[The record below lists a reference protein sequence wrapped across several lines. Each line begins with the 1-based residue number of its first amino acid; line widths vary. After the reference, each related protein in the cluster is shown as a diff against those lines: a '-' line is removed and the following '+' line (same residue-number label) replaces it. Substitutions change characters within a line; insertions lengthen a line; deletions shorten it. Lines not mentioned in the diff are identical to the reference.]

1 MNKKHLQYFLLAYET
16 KNIQRVAELL
26 FISRQG
32 ASKIIRELERELGS
46 NLFIRSAKGLEP
58 TDFARTLFPH
68 AKKLLEEY

>member
-32 ASKIIRELERELGS
+32 VKSS
-46 NLFIRSAKGLEP
+46 VN
-58 TDFARTLFPH
+58 
-68 AKKLLEEY
+68 